1 MEVNQYLEMFI
12 EESKDHLQ
20 ACSEHLLELEKNPD
34 DLAIV
39 GEIFRS
45 AHTLK
50 GMSATM
56 GFEDLADLTHK
67 MENVLDAIRNEKIH
81 VSPEILDVVFESVDH
96 LEEMVMDI
104 ANGGDGKRDVSSTV
118 AQLKRIELGEYAI
131 PEVVATTE
139 TPVTAVASVLEYDS
153 FEQTVITQSTE
164 QGFNAFEIS
173 VRLREDCL
181 LKAARVFMVFE
192 ILEKD
197 GEVIKSSPSVE
208 KLEDEQFDQQFS
220 VAFVTKES
228 AEDMKN
234 KIMKVSEV
242 EEVIVATLGTSVTA
256 VASVLEYDS
265 FEQTVIAQSAE
276 QGFNAFEIS
285 VKLREDCLLKAA
297 RVFMVFEILEKDGDV
312 IKSNPSVEKLE
323 DEQFDQQFYVAFVTK
338 ESAEDMQKKIMKV
351 SEVEEVIVATIEQKQ
366 HSEKEQAIQ
375 EVAATATVE
384 VEAQPATAPEKN
396 TAAPTPAKAPAPAKT
411 DKSHAPVGN
420 KTIRVNIERLDIL
433 MNLFEELVIDRGRLQ
448 SISTEVNHGELNETV
463 ERMSRVM
470 GDLQTIILTMR
481 MVPVETVFNRFP
493 KMIRQ
498 LSRDLNKK
506 INLEIIGAETE
517 LDRTVIDEI
526 GDPLVHLIRN
536 SVDHGIENPTA
547 RRAKGKP
554 EEGTV
559 VLRAYHSGN
568 YVFIEIEDDGAGINR
583 EKVLAKAISKGI
595 VTQEQSYSMSDKQ
608 INELILASG
617 FSTADVISDVSG
629 RGVGL
634 DVVKTTIESLG
645 GNISIESTQD
655 VGSVFSIQLPL
666 TLSIISVMLVEI
678 EKEIYA
684 IPLSS
689 IIETSIIRSSEIMN
703 AHNQKV
709 IDFRGKVVPLVFLE
723 EIFEVPR
730 KEPQDDEFHSV
741 VIVRKGEKLAGLVV
755 DSFIGQQ
762 EIVLKSLG
770 NYLTNIFAISG
781 ATILG
786 NGKVALIV
794 DCNALIK

>member
-139 TPVTAVASVLEYDS
+139 TPVTAVTSVLEYDS
-153 FEQTVITQSTE
+153 FEQTVISQSTE

-197 GEVIKSSPSVE
+197 GDVIKSNPSVE

-242 EEVIVATLGTSVTA
+242 EEVIVATLGTPVTA

-312 IKSNPSVEKLE
+312 IKSYPSVEKLE
-323 DEQFDQQFYVAFVTK
+323 DEQFDQQFSVALVTK

-366 HSEKEQAIQ
+366 HSEKEPAIQ

-384 VEAQPATAPEKN
+384 VEAQPATTPEKN
-396 TAAPTPAKAPAPAKT
+396 NAAPTPAKAPAPAKA

-448 SISTEVNHGELNETV
+448 SIATEVNHGELNETV

-655 VGSVFSIQLPL
+655 VGSIFSIQLPL

>member
-12 EESKDHLQ
+12 EESKEHLQ

-81 VSPEILDVVFESVDH
+81 VTPEILDVVFESVDH

-118 AQLKRIELGEYAI
+118 AQLKRIELGEEVI
-131 PEVVATTE
+131 PEVVATVAA
-139 TPVTAVASVLEYDS
+139 PVVESVLEYDS
-153 FEQTVITQSTE
+153 FEQTVITQS
-164 QGFNAFEIS
+164 
-173 VRLREDCL
+173 
-181 LKAARVFMVFE
+181 
-192 ILEKD
+192 
-197 GEVIKSSPSVE
+197 
-208 KLEDEQFDQQFS
+208 
-220 VAFVTKES
+220 
-228 AEDMKN
+228 
-234 KIMKVSEV
+234 
-242 EEVIVATLGTSVTA
+242 
-256 VASVLEYDS
+256 
-265 FEQTVIAQSAE
+265 AE

-285 VKLREDCLLKAA
+285 VTLREDCLLKAA

-312 IKSNPSVEKLE
+312 IKSSPSVEKLE

-338 ESAEDMQKKIMKV
+338 TTADDMQKKLMKV
-351 SEVEEVIVATIEQKQ
+351 SEVDEVIVTTIDQRKF
-366 HSEKEQAIQ
+366 SEKVFEAHQ
-375 EVAATATVE
+375 EVAATATAVAE
-384 VEAQPATAPEKN
+384 V
-396 TAAPTPAKAPAPAKT
+396 AAIPTNTPAAKAEPVAKPAKEAT
-411 DKSHAPVGN
+411 PSKADKNHAPVGN

-655 VGSVFSIQLPL
+655 VGSIFSIQLPL

-723 EIFEVPR
+723 EILEVPR
-730 KEPQDDEFHSV
+730 QEHQDEEFHSV

-762 EIVLKSLG
+762 ELVLKSLG

>member
-12 EESKDHLQ
+12 EESKEHLQ
-20 ACSEHLLELEKNPD
+20 ACSEHLLELEKNPE

-67 MENVLDAIRNEKIH
+67 MENVLDAIRNEKIK
-81 VSPEILDVVFESVDH
+81 VTPEILDVVFESVDH
-96 LEEMVMDI
+96 LEEMVYDI
-104 ANGGDGKRDVSSTV
+104 ADGGNGKRNVQETV
-118 AQLKRIELGEYAI
+118 EKLKSIESGE
-131 PEVVATTE
+131 PVAAAKAPTAPVAE
-139 TPVTAVASVLEYDS
+139 TPITSNANLKLKYDD
-153 FEQTVITQSTE
+153 FEKTVILQSSE
-164 QGFNAFEIS
+164 QDFNAYEITIT
-173 VRLREDCL
+173 LREDCL
-181 LKAARVFMVFE
+181 LKAARVFMLFE
-192 ILEKD
+192 ILEKNGD
-197 GEVIKSSPSVE
+197 VIKSLPTVD
-208 KLEDEQFDQQFS
+208 KLEEEQFDSEFH
-220 VAFVTKES
+220 VAYISNEP
-228 AEDMKN
+228 AEDLQKML
-234 KIMKVSEV
+234 MKVSEV
-242 EEVIVATLGTSVTA
+242 DHVEVNEINQDVFKTSATSVTEEIAAA
-256 VASVLEYDS
+256 V
-265 FEQTVIAQSAE
+265 
-276 QGFNAFEIS
+276 
-285 VKLREDCLLKAA
+285 
-297 RVFMVFEILEKDGDV
+297 
-312 IKSNPSVEKLE
+312 
-323 DEQFDQQFYVAFVTK
+323 
-338 ESAEDMQKKIMKV
+338 
-351 SEVEEVIVATIEQKQ
+351 
-366 HSEKEQAIQ
+366 Q
-375 EVAATATVE
+375 EVAATTE
-384 VEAQPATAPEKN
+384 VAPTAP
-396 TAAPTPAKAPAPAKT
+396 TTAPAEPKAAT
-411 DKSHAPVGN
+411 STNGNKSSGGHTTS

-433 MNLFEELVIDRGRLQ
+433 MNLFEELAIDRGRLL
-448 SISTEVNHGELNETV
+448 SIAADVNHSELNETV
-463 ERMSRVM
+463 ERMSRTM
-470 GDLQTIILTMR
+470 GDLQNIVLTMR
-481 MVPVETVFNRFP
+481 MVQVETVFNRFP
-493 KMIRQ
+493 KMVRQ

-506 INLEIIGAETE
+506 ITLNIVGAETE

-536 SVDHGIENPTA
+536 SVDHGIESPEV

-559 VLRAYHSGN
+559 ELRAYHSGN

-583 EKVLAKAISKGI
+583 DRVLQKAISKGV
-595 VTQEQSYSMSDKQ
+595 VTHEQSLSMTDKQ

-634 DVVKTTIESLG
+634 DVVKSTIESLG
-645 GNISIESTQD
+645 GNISIDSTQD

-678 EKEIYA
+678 EREIYA

-689 IIETSIIRSSEIMN
+689 IIETSIIRNSDILN

-730 KEPQDDEFHSV
+730 QEQKDDGFHSV
-741 VIVRKGEKLAGLVV
+741 VIVRKGDKLAGLVV

-794 DCNALIK
+794 DCNALMK